1 MLVGYVQLCVEPSLW
16 KPLMIF
22 IDLSKLMLAGTYAD
36 LTNSTMI
43 SLAPT

>member
-1 MLVGYVQLCVEPSLW
+1 VYKTSLW

-22 IDLSKLMLAGTYAD
+22 IALSKLMLAGTYAD